1 MKNKW
6 RPSREV
12 RLVIATSLTALAFLI
27 YGLKPDNI
35 SGNIS
40 PGDILLVA
48 ATAVAGLPI
57 VWHAIVSLR
66 YKIIGIDLLVATAM
80 IGATI
85 IGEYW
90 EAAVVAILFTFG
102 HYLEARALTKTRQAL
117 KSLIDEAPTTAWIE
131 QGSEAIEL
139 HPDEV
144 KVDDIAIVKTG
155 QKIPVDGVV
164 IEGSVFVNQASVT
177 GESAPVQKI
186 VGDEVFAGSVIESGY
201 LRVAAKKVGQATLF
215 ANIIELVEEAQDKKA
230 KTQAFLERFATLYTP
245 AVMILAI
252 VVYFVTNDIYLALTL
267 LVIAC
272 PGALVI
278 ATPVS
283 IVAGIGNGAK
293 KGILIKGGEAAEN
306 TNLAKVIAF
315 DKTGTLTEGRPRV
328 VSVKAIDVTTSH
340 LLSVAAAAE
349 RYSEHPLG
357 MSIIK
362 YAKENLA
369 GNIPEADNTQVLPGR
384 GITAQRDKDTIIVGN
399 RTLITERNIKL
410 KSSVEQYMK
419 SQEELGRTA
428 MLVARNQSVIG
439 VISVADPVRH
449 GVAELISYIRSDT
462 NKRVVMLTGDN
473 EATAHAIAK
482 QIGITEVYSQL
493 LPADKVSYIKK
504 LQASSG
510 KVVMVGDGVNDA
522 PALAT
527 ADVGIAVGGPGKDVA
542 METADIVLLSGDITK
557 LDYALSLSRAIVRNM
572 RTNIYFAVSLVALLL
587 IGVLTKNVIMSFG
600 MLIHVASVLLVIM
613 NASRLLRYNKTN
625 HA

>member
-6 RPSREV
+6 HPSREV

-230 KTQAFLERFATLYTP
+230 KTQAFLERFAAYYTP
-245 AVMILAI
+245 AIIVLAI
-252 VVYFVTNDIYLALTL
+252 VIYFITRDIYLALTL

-293 KGILIKGGEAAEN
+293 RGILIKGGEAVEN
-306 TNLAKVIAF
+306 TNASKVIAF

-328 VSVKAIDVTTSH
+328 VNVKAIGVSTGQ
-340 LLSVAAAAE
+340 LLTLAAATE

-357 MSIIK
+357 LAIID
-362 YAKENLA
+362 YAKNQIDGRL
-369 GNIPEADNTQVLPGR
+369 PEPDSTEVLTGR
-384 GITAQRDKDTIIVGN
+384 GITAR
-399 RTLITERNIKL
+399 
-410 KSSVEQYMK
+410 
-419 SQEELGRTA
+419 LGE
-428 MLVARNQSVIG
+428 V
-439 VISVADPVRH
+439 D
-449 GVAELISYIRSDT
+449 
-462 NKRVVMLTGDN
+462 
-473 EATAHAIAK
+473 
-482 QIGITEVYSQL
+482 QI
-493 LPADKVSYIKK
+493 
-504 LQASSG
+504 
-510 KVVMVGDGVNDA
+510 N
-522 PALAT
+522 
-527 ADVGIAVGGPGKDVA
+527 
-542 METADIVLLSGDITK
+542 
-557 LDYALSLSRAIVRNM
+557 
-572 RTNIYFAVSLVALLL
+572 
-587 IGVLTKNVIMSFG
+587 
-600 MLIHVASVLLVIM
+600 
-613 NASRLLRYNKTN
+613 
-625 HA
+625 

>member
-6 RPSREV
+6 HPSREV

-164 IEGSVFVNQASVT
+164 IEGSVFVNQASIT

-230 KTQAFLERFATLYTP
+230 KTQAFLEHFATFYTP
-245 AVMILAI
+245 AVMVLAI

-306 TNLAKVIAF
+306 TNSAKVIAF

-328 VSVKAIDVTTSH
+328 VSVKAIDATTSQ

-384 GITAQRDKDTIIVGN
+384 GITAQLDKDVIIVGN

-410 KSSVEQYMK
+410 KSSVERYMK

-449 GVAELISYIRSDT
+449 GVAELISHIRSNT

-482 QIGITEVYSQL
+482 QIGITEVHSQL

-557 LDYALSLSRAIVRNM
+557 LDYSLSLSRAIVRNM

>member
-6 RPSREV
+6 HPSREV

-230 KTQAFLERFATLYTP
+230 KTQAFLERFAAYYTP
-245 AVMILAI
+245 AIIVLAI
-252 VVYFVTNDIYLALTL
+252 VIYFITRDIYLALTL

-293 KGILIKGGEAAEN
+293 RGILIKGGEAVEN
-306 TNLAKVIAF
+306 TNASKVIAF

-328 VSVKAIDVTTSH
+328 VNVKAIGVSTGQ
-340 LLSVAAAAE
+340 LLTLAAATE

-357 MSIIK
+357 LAIID
-362 YAKENLA
+362 YAKNQIDGRL
-369 GNIPEADNTQVLPGR
+369 PEPDSTEVLTGR
-384 GITAQRDKDTIIVGN
+384 GITARLGENTVMVGN
-399 RTLITERNIKL
+399 RKLLAEYNVTLAD
-410 KSSVEQYMK
+410 SVERFTK
-419 SQEELGRTA
+419 SEEELGRTA
-428 MLVARNQSVIG
+428 MLMAQNQEVIG
-439 VISVADPVRH
+439 VISVADPIRT
-449 GVAELISYIRSDT
+449 GVAELISRVKSDT
-462 NKRVVMLTGDN
+462 GKRVVMLTGDN
-473 EATAHAIAK
+473 KATAHAIAN
-482 QIGITEVYSQL
+482 QIGIETVYSEL
-493 LPADKVSYIKK
+493 LPADKVEHIKK
-504 LQASSG
+504 LQIDTGSVA
-510 KVVMVGDGVNDA
+510 MVGDGVNDA

-527 ADVGIAVGGPGKDVA
+527 AEVGIAIGGPGKDVA
-542 METADIVLLSGDITK
+542 METADMVLLAGDITK
-557 LDYALSLSRAIVRNM
+557 LDYALSLSQAIVRNM
-572 RTNIYFAVSLVALLL
+572 KTNIYFAVGLVVLLL

-613 NASRLLRYNKTN
+613 NATRLLRYNKTN